1 MESYN
6 NGWLKARGGR
16 QTFVLFYLYVIF
28 PLFDVNGYGGWF
40 LTLFQVV
47 GLVLAVKGGS
57 KPSWILCRIFDLVK
71 SKFRL
76 ITYINPCGWDED
88 DLGCWSGWV
97 SKSQSFIQR
106 GIILEK
112 DQMLGLMKI
121 PRTTKILWWNEG
133 HRSTESKLT
142 RIWIIDSNH
151 IFVEDRTLVNISD
164 GLRWPATINVK
175 WNNDNCWSV

>member
-1 MESYN
+1 M
-6 NGWLKARGGR
+6 
-16 QTFVLFYLYVIF
+16 
-28 PLFDVNGYGGWF
+28 NGYGSQF
-40 LTLFQVV
+40 LIMCQVA
-47 GLVLAVKGGS
+47 GLVLVAKGGS
-57 KPSWILCRIFDLVK
+57 KPWWILGRIFDLVK

-88 DLGCWSGWV
+88 DLGCWSGRV
-97 SKSQSFIQR
+97 NKSQPFIQR

-121 PRTTKILWWNEG
+121 PRTKKILWWNEG
-133 HRSTESKLT
+133 RRSTESKLT

-151 IFVEDRTLVNISD
+151 IFVEDRTLVNTSD
-164 GLRWPATINVK
+164 GPRWPATINVM